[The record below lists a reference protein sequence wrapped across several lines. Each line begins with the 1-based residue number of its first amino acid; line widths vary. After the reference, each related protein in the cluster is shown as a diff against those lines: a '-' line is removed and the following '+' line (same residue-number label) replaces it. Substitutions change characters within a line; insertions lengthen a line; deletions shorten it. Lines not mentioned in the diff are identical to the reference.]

1 MKAVPRIDYKPYMT
15 YSRIWLE
22 VTEGPFAVVAHAHRR
37 AAAPANRRARH
48 RAETRERLFRAALQL
63 FAERGFLETTIEDI
77 TEAADV
83 GKGTF
88 FNYFPTKEH
97 VLATFGDE
105 RIAVIER
112 AAAEVR
118 QTKGHVLPV
127 IKNLATYLAGLSA
140 ESPALLRSIYAA
152 NASCAPVRSEMQK
165 RIGAARRLMTEM
177 FAIAQQRGEIRSEL
191 SAAEL
196 ARLTQLVFHGV
207 TLAWA
212 LNPDSVLLE
221 TTEAVW
227 NLIIPALSI
236 ASAVESRR
244 SSRKNP

>member
-1 MKAVPRIDYKPYMT
+1 M
-15 YSRIWLE
+15 
-22 VTEGPFAVVAHAHRR
+22 VVGQNSKHLPSNPHRR
-37 AAAPANRRARH
+37 AASRVTRRERH
-48 RAETRERLFRAALQL
+48 RTETRERLFRAALRL
-63 FAERGFLETTIEDI
+63 FAERGYLHTTVEDI

-112 AAAEVR
+112 AAKEAR
-118 QTKGHVLPV
+118 KTKGHVLPV

-152 NASCAPVRSEMQK
+152 NASCAPVRAEMQK
-165 RIGAARRLMTEM
+165 RIHAGRRLMTEM
-177 FAIAQQRGEIRSEL
+177 FAIAQRRGEIRRDR
-191 SAAEL
+191 SAADL

-212 LNPDSVLLE
+212 LSPDSGLLQ

-227 NLIIPALSI
+227 DLITPALSLSETR
-236 ASAVESRR
+236 SARIRQSKGQTLMRILE
-244 SSRKNP
+244 